1 MTINPKTGNTSGAD
15 RAAER
20 ARYAAKAD
28 TLGCPWCSCAG
39 KYTIRRLPVPS
50 RGDMECLKCGVFYCS
65 SASLTAANE
74 SKAAWR
80 AVVVPAFSFP
90 FAPLS
95 FKRHAVHVIGYRPK
109 IPKQNIIIEFACDR
123 TREECVMEKQLNKT
137 PIKCSV
143 CLDRMRLDAVQVAAA
158 FDRML
163 GADLYCGVCGGSWKL
178 EHDDS
183 GACLRES
190 L

>member
-1 MTINPKTGNTSGAD
+1 MTINPKTGNTSGAE

-28 TLGCPWCSCAG
+28 TRGCPWCGCAG

-50 RGDMECLKCGVFYCS
+50 RDDMECLKCGVFYCS
-65 SASLTAANE
+65 SASLEAANN

-90 FAPLS
+90 FVPDS
-95 FKRHAVHVIGYRPK
+95 FRGHAVHVIGRRTK
-109 IPKQNIIIEFACDR
+109 IPKANIVVEFACDR
-123 TREECVMEKQLNKT
+123 TREKVLMQKQLNKT
-137 PIKCSV
+137 PIKCIV
-143 CLDRMRLDAVQVAAA
+143 CRDRMKVDAAQVVAA
-158 FDRML
+158 FDRM
-163 GADLYCGVCGGSWKL
+163 ADLYCGVCGGSWKH
-178 EHDDS
+178 EHDKA